1 MILLYEPDVENWNKM
16 IGNILKMQSTLG
28 GPGQPV
34 QYQLPVGENLLPMNE
49 NIGKTIKLNYQSEIH
64 CIACGRKTS
73 KSFGQGH
80 CFPCFRSLASCDMCI
95 MKPET
100 CHYAEGTCRQPEWGD
115 ANCFIPHYV
124 YLANSSGIKVGITRS
139 TQIPTR
145 WIDQGAAQA
154 LPVFRVANRLQ
165 SGLLEVILKQHVSDR
180 TDWRKMLKA
189 DAEPMDLKSI
199 RDELLDECSAQIT
212 DIDSKFDGG
221 DIEAVDETVVDINFP
236 VSEYPEK
243 IKSLNLDKQ
252 PEIEGRLMGI
262 KGQYLIL
269 DTGVLNIRKFSG
281 YNIQVDFI

>member
-1 MILLYEPDVENWNKM
+1 M
-16 IGNILKMQSTLG
+16 IGNILKMKGALG
-28 GPGQPV
+28 DTGQPV
-34 QYQLPVGENLLPMNE
+34 QYQLPVGVNLLPMNE
-49 NIGKTIKLNYQSEIH
+49 NIGKTIQLYYKSEIH

-100 CHYAEGTCRQPEWGD
+100 CHYAAGTCRQPEWGE

-124 YLANSSGIKVGITRS
+124 YLANSSGIKVGITRG

-145 WIDQGAAQA
+145 WIDQGASQA
-154 LPVFRVANRLQ
+154 LPVFRVASRLQ
-165 SGLLEVILKQHVSDR
+165 SGLLEVVLKQHVSDR

-189 DAEPMDLKSI
+189 DAEPMELKSI
-199 RDELLDECSAQIT
+199 RDELLAECATEIEEVKKQQDEA
-212 DIDSKFDGG
+212 K
-221 DIEAVDETVVDINFP
+221 IEAVDEDVVDIRFP
-236 VSEYPEK
+236 VSQYPEK
-243 IKSLNLDKQ
+243 IKSLNFDKQ
-252 PEIEGRLMGI
+252 PEIEGTLMGI

-281 YNIQVDFI
+281 YNIEVNFI